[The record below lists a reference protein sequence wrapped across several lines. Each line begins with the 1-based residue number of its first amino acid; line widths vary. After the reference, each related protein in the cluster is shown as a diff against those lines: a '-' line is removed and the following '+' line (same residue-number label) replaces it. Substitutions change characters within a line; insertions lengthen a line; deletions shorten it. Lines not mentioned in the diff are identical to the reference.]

1 MNKVQQKFI
10 LFCFFVTIIVMG
22 AAILVV
28 RSVSGPP
35 PVDPLAKSKNID
47 SAQRGVNL
55 KERLGVDDNAALA
68 ILYGGDMQGSLDVC
82 G

>member
-10 LFCFFVTIIVMG
+10 LFCFFVTVIVMG

-35 PVDPLAKSKNID
+35 PVDPQAKSKNID
-47 SAQRGVNL
+47 VAQRGINL
-55 KERLGVDDNAALA
+55 KERLGVDDNAAVA
-68 ILYGGDMQGSLDVC
+68 ILYGADMMGSLDVC